1 MNLEQL
7 GMDRKKTDYW
17 IDGGL
22 VAASDVTKGTRPD
35 GTEWT
40 RQEAIVD
47 CGWAD
52 YKVDPPRHY
61 PDYIGFTFW
70 NLGYD
75 IRAKFQKGD
84 TVCVNF
90 TIKGAKWPIK
100 ERPGKSRYG
109 ARIAAVAIENALEL

>member
-1 MNLEQL
+1 
-7 GMDRKKTDYW
+7 MDNKKVADYW

-52 YKVDPPRHY
+52 YKVNPPRHY
-61 PDYIGFTFW
+61 ADYAGFTFW

-75 IRAKFQKGD
+75 IREKFQKGD

-100 ERPGKSRYG
+100 DRPGKSRYG
-109 ARIAAVAIENALEL
+109 ARVVAVAIENVLRR

>member
-1 MNLEQL
+1 M
-7 GMDRKKTDYW
+7 GMDKKKETDYW

-22 VAASDVTKGTRPD
+22 VAASDITKGTRPD

-52 YKVDPPRHY
+52 YKVDPPRNH

-90 TIKGAKWPIK
+90 TVKGAKWPIK
-100 ERPGKSRYG
+100 DRPGKSRYG
-109 ARIAAVAIENALEL
+109 ARIVAVAMKGVLERWP